1 LGHLK
6 DGLKAAWQQIKGA
19 INLFLEGSPAA
30 RGIMLE
36 MLAEYKIHT
45 SLLFVTEITLYY
57 DEILSKTG
65 GDPPHTKEVQE
76 SCWALVTKLLST
88 IFKEVHK
95 VRRFAVEAVL
105 IGADTL
111 VTNGMFLYTALE
123 ELWVLREFSTSDWWN
138 HLKFNQ
144 NIVRHLFETCLPR
157 AVFENRKYGAGSQIL
172 KINTLT
178 ATTVRHQSVLNGLT
192 NGMGEL
198 CTKVGLPPAKKVKKG
213 GGGEVD
219 KVEMAVLN

>member
-1 LGHLK
+1 MR

-19 INLFLEGSPAA
+19 IDLFLGGSPAA
-30 RGIMLE
+30 RGVIME

-45 SLLFVTEITLYY
+45 SMLFVTEITLYY

-95 VRRFAVEAVL
+95 VRWFAAEAVS
-105 IGADTL
+105 IGTDAL
-111 VTNGMFLYTALE
+111 VTNRMFLYAALE
-123 ELWVLREFSTSDWWN
+123 ELWVVRDFSTSDWQN
-138 HLKFNQ
+138 HPKFNQ
-144 NIVRHLFETCLPR
+144 NIVHHLFETCLPN
-157 AVFENRKYGAGSQIL
+157 AVFENRKDGVGSQIL
-172 KINTLT
+172 KINTLM
-178 ATTVRHQSVLNGLT
+178 ATTAHHQSVLNGLT
-192 NGMGEL
+192 NDMGEL
-198 CTKVGLPPAKKVKKG
+198 CAKVGLPPAKKVKKG

-219 KVEMAVLN
+219 KVKMAVLY

>member
-1 LGHLK
+1 
-6 DGLKAAWQQIKGA
+6 
-19 INLFLEGSPAA
+19 
-30 RGIMLE
+30 MLE

-45 SLLFVTEITLYY
+45 SLLFVTEVTLYY

-76 SCWALVTKLLST
+76 SCWALVTRLLST
-88 IFKEVHK
+88 IFKEMHK
-95 VRRFAVEAVL
+95 VRRFAAEAVQ
-105 IGADTL
+105 IGTDAL

-123 ELWVLREFSTSDWWN
+123 ELRVLREFSASDWRN

-144 NIVRHLFETCLPR
+144 NIVHHMFETCLPR
-157 AVFENRKYGAGSQIL
+157 VVFKNRKDGAGSQIL

-178 ATTVRHQSVLNGLT
+178 ATMAHHQSVLNGLT

-198 CTKVGLPPAKKVKKG
+198 CAKVGLPPTKKVKKG
-213 GGGEVD
+213 VGRDVD
-219 KVEMAVLN
+219 KVEMAVLD